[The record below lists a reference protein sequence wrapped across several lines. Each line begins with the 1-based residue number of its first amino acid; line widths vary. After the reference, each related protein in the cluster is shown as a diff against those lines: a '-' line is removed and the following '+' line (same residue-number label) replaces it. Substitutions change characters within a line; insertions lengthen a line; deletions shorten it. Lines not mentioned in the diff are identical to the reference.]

1 MEFLARYQNGEIAE
15 LRDVVCV
22 VDLAAIPVTLVILDA
37 TTRAAI
43 DAWVAFDVFARPA
56 RALELRL
63 GSVGKAPGARL
74 SVTGVENMRSARR
87 LLPSL
92 RYHQRRD
99 FWKQVQ
105 IGVLATFAL
114 LSVIV
119 AYVYGVPLLAER
131 LVGLVPADWE
141 KRLGDSAA
149 GQIEIALTDGKGFEI
164 CDPDTSSAA
173 NRAIARFVG
182 DAFAGLKSPFTPIVT
197 VVRSDIPNAF
207 ALPGG
212 QAYYL
217 SALLDASQTPEEF
230 AGVLSHELG
239 HVYYRHAMETLIS
252 TSATGLLVGFVLG
265 DMTGISIPAAIG
277 SALIDNRFSR
287 NAERQADAFAAA
299 TAQRLG
305 YSPAGLFDLLDRVA
319 KDDAFGRALALFSNH
334 PLTDERRAALEVL
347 DAPVLNAK
355 PPFSASEWASI
366 KAMCPPPPAEN
377 ETTPVPEPLAA
388 PPPSPEPLSPLDPP
402 PLQQ

>member
-1 MEFLARYQNGEIAE
+1 MEFLARYQDGDVAD
-15 LRDVVCV
+15 LRDVVCI

-37 TTRAAI
+37 KTRTAI

-74 SVTGVENMRSARR
+74 SVTGVENMRNARR

-99 FWKQVQ
+99 FWRQVQ
-105 IGVLATFAL
+105 VGGLATFAL

-119 AYVYGVPLLAER
+119 AYIYGVPLLAER
-131 LVGLVPADWE
+131 LVGLVPPEWE

-164 CDPDTSSAA
+164 CDPDTNSTA
-173 NRAIARFVG
+173 NRAIARFVEA
-182 DAFAGLKSPFTPIVT
+182 AFAGLRSPFTPAVT

-212 QAYYL
+212 RAYYL
-217 SALLDASQTPEEF
+217 SALVDASQTPEEF

-239 HVYYRHAMETLIS
+239 HVYYRHSLETLIS

-265 DMTGISIPAAIG
+265 DMTGLSIAGAVG

-287 NAERQADAFAAA
+287 NAERQADSFAAA

-347 DAPVLNAK
+347 DAPVLNSR
-355 PPFSASEWASI
+355 PPFTASEWAAI
-366 KAMCPPPPAEN
+366 KAMCPPPPSQDEPA
-377 ETTPVPEPLAA
+377 PEPLVEPA
-388 PPPSPEPLSPLDPP
+388 PSSEPLTPLDPP

>member
-1 MEFLARYQNGEIAE
+1 MEFFARYQDGGIAE
-15 LRDVVCV
+15 LRDVVCI

-37 TTRAAI
+37 RTRAAV
-43 DAWVAFDVFARPA
+43 DVWVAFDVFARPA

-74 SVTGVENMRSARR
+74 SVTGVENMRNARR

-92 RYHQRRD
+92 RHHQRHD

-131 LVGLVPADWE
+131 LVGLVPPDWE

-164 CDPDTSSAA
+164 CDTDANSMA
-173 NRAIARFVG
+173 NRAISRFVD
-182 DAFAGLKSPFTPIVT
+182 DAFAGLRSPFTPNVT

-252 TSATGLLVGFVLG
+252 TSATGLLVGFILG
-265 DMTGISIPAAIG
+265 DLTGISIPAAIG

-287 NAERQADAFAAA
+287 NAERQADSFAAA

-347 DAPVLNAK
+347 DAPVLNSR
-355 PPFSASEWASI
+355 PPFSTSEWAAI
-366 KAMCPPPPAEN
+366 KAMCPAPPPAE
-377 ETTPVPEPLAA
+377 EPA
-388 PPPSPEPLSPLDPP
+388 PAPSLEPPATEPASPLDPP